1 MRLPGLRFPCIF
13 HEPSGASS
21 VPWRQS
27 WLCAPRPEDAMPL
40 LQRVHLVSGS
50 GFSAEDD
57 FAEDDPFAPLREP

>member
-1 MRLPGLRFPCIF
+1 M
-13 HEPSGASS
+13 
-21 VPWRQS
+21 PWRQS